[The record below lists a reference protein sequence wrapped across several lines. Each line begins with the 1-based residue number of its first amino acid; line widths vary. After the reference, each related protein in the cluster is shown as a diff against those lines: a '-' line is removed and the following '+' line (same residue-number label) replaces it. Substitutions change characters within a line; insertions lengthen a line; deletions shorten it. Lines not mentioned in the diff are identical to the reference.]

1 MKLIILLAVMIP
13 LVASKVCKPR
23 TTSVHPVY
31 QMKVGGR
38 YRFEDGVFVWK
49 TCNQIPEFIQKIDG
63 VWYANPKNENIGTY
77 CLQYQLLKF
86 ENPHLVDVKVVD
98 RMKISEVSG
107 YETLPAKTTVMKDIS
122 MELYNAMETRKLFY
136 AKASPETTIVKSTD
150 ASVTAAPVTP
160 PDTKTSIM
168 VPKMSVDQEEKTS
181 TLANSRISKET
192 ALEQELSGI
201 FPNTLHRLTMIV
213 VFLIVL
219 CGIFLKMWLR
229 LRRAF

>member
-1 MKLIILLAVMIP
+1 MKLIILLSVMIP

-77 CLQYQLLKF
+77 CLQYRLQKYL
-86 ENPHLVDVKVVD
+86 NPHLVDVKVVD
-98 RMKISEVSG
+98 RMRISEGSES
-107 YETLPAKTTVMKDIS
+107 ETLPAKTTVMKDIS
-122 MELYNAMETRKLFY
+122 RKLYNSMETRKLFY
-136 AKASPETTIVKSTD
+136 AKASPETTIVKWTD
-150 ASVTAAPVTP
+150 ANVTAVPVTP
-160 PDTKTSIM
+160 HDTKTSTM
-168 VPKMSVDQEEKTS
+168 FPKMSVEQEEMTS
-181 TLANSRISKET
+181 TPANSRISKET

-201 FPNTLHRLTMIV
+201 FPNTLQQLTVVV

-229 LRRAF
+229 LRRAV